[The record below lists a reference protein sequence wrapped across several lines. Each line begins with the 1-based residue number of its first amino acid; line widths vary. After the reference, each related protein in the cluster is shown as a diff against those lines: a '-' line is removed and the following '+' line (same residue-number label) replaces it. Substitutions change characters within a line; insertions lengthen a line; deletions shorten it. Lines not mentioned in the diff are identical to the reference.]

1 MAEFLQIA
9 MSFVTGSTTNLYLI
23 VCAHHAFPIITFEE
37 LNVSYATHSHRRL
50 APLPGY
56 PSSKI
61 TYFPSPNCPH
71 TSVCRGTLFC
81 MKVKAALC
89 ARFCCM
95 GRRLF
100 SVSGSLTSPSLLP
113 HSRLHPPCTFTPGSF
128 TALSHALSARLYWGN
143 LCRQLFLWRWDPFKT
158 KWLLYGLAY
167 RAANSGRFYI
177 RKKLCQVIKVYN

>member
-1 MAEFLQIA
+1 

-37 LNVSYATHSHRRL
+37 LNVSYATHSHRSRFSVRRL
-50 APLPGY
+50 APLPGS
-56 PSSKI
+56 PSSTI

-71 TSVCRGTLFC
+71 TSACRGTLFC

-95 GRRLF
+95 GRRSIWRLF

-113 HSRLHPPCTFTPGSF
+113 TPPFTFTPGSF
-128 TALSHALSARLYWGN
+128 TALSHALSGRLYWGN

-158 KWLLYGLAY
+158 KWSLYGLAY
-167 RAANSGRFYI
+167 RFANSGRFYI
-177 RKKLCQVIKVYN
+177 CEKLREVI